1 MKLYPQAILTGAAI
15 GAVAGLLL
23 APAVYGWMHDHFEF
37 MRYHP
42 VLVMDNTPIVQ
53 MPAAVA
59 TASSSASAH

>member
-42 VLVMDNTPIVQ
+42 VIVDDQAPIIQITPPV
-53 MPAAVA
+53 
-59 TASSSASAH
+59 ASATQAN